1 MQKVLASL
9 ILSGLIALGLV
20 MALVSP
26 AAAPDS
32 GSAGNGNGRHSLWT
46 PFQPEPVPASPAS
59 LKFLPGPGG
68 PGTTKSPGRGRPVR

>member
-9 ILSGLIALGLV
+9 ILSGLVALGLV

-32 GSAGNGNGRHSLWT
+32 GALATATVGT
-46 PFQPEPVPASPAS
+46 PFGLPLDS
-59 LKFLPGPGG
+59 L
-68 PGTTKSPGRGRPVR
+68 SA